1 MALDAGPFIRTGTR
15 GSPSWPGSNP
25 ETGYV
30 DADCSDQSAEAAC
43 RRGGPYVE
51 GAVRGLAVDDRHRR
65 ARFASHLL
73 SDLNIERVVDAPQ
86 RPVPVPEIQVLPD
99 GAAGR
104 QILRQRLPLAPGP
117 EHVEDRVQDLPNVHR
132 PRPAATLRRADQ
144 RGDQRPFSLRQIAL
158 IAQPAAVRRRSM
170 LRLPHEAPLLPN
182 QTPHNESQ
190 PIPATQL
197 RSGWALRTGTAAAC
211 V

>member
-51 GAVRGLAVDDRHRR
+51 GALRGLAVDDRRRR
-65 ARFASHLL
+65 ARLPSHLL

-86 RPVPVPEIQVLPD
+86 RPVPVSEIQVLPD

-117 EHVEDRVQDLPNVHR
+117 EHIKDRVEDLTNVHR
-132 PRPAATLRRADQ
+132 SRAAAALGRTDQ
-144 RGDQRPFSLRQIAL
+144 RSHQRPFGVRQITL
-158 IAQPAAVRRRSM
+158 VTQAAPVGRRSM
-170 LRLPHEAPLLPN
+170 FRLPHEAPPN
-182 QTPHNESQ
+182 QVPFKESQ
-190 PIPATQL
+190 AIPGTQVL
-197 RSGWALRTGTAAAC
+197 SGTALRP
-211 V
+211 